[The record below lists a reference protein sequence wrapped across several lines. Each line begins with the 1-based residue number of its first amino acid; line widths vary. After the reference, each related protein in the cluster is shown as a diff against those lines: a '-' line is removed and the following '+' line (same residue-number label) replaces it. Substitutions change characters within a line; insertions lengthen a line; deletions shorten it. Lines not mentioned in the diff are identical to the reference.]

1 MTRSNHT
8 TTPPLRIMIY
18 RGANSTDQCP
28 ESVARLFKRTFP
40 KVAITYAGPSEKV
53 QINADSLSR
62 VDVFAQPGG
71 PDVDDAMEEAN
82 AYAPALRS
90 FVENGGRYVGF
101 CLGAYMAG
109 HDPGFG
115 LIPAGD
121 EVAQE
126 IEEPGAQVGGE
137 EDTIIQVDWSFSTG
151 KKEGKTERERWLYF
165 QDGPVFSL
173 AQGSTARV
181 LARYSR
187 TGGVAAVINGF
198 GKGWV
203 ANVGPHP
210 EADRAWCKTSLSC
223 LVLYVYQDIA
233 NRTSQTTTRI

>member
-1 MTRSNHT
+1 MTRSNHN
-8 TTPPLRIMIY
+8 TTPPVRAMIY

-40 KVAITYAGPSEKV
+40 KVTITYAGPAEK
-53 QINADSLSR
+53 IPITTSTLSKI
-62 VDVFAQPGG
+62 DVFAQPGG
-71 PDVDDAMEEAN
+71 PDVDDAMEEAKE
-82 AYAPALRS
+82 YAPALRS

-109 HDPGFG
+109 HDPGYG

-121 EVAQE
+121 QVAQE

-165 QDGPVFSL
+165 QDGPVFTVAENSP
-173 AQGSTARV
+173 AKV
-181 LARYSR
+181 MARYSK
-187 TGGVAAVINGF
+187 TGGVAAVLNGF

-210 EADRAWCKTSLSC
+210 EADRAWCECFFFC
-223 LVLYVYQDIA
+223 LLEIG
-233 NRTSQTTTRI
+233 